1 MAARDNR
8 TIVAGDDSGR
18 LHFLRIVEA
27 DETKPSLGEVKIPLL
42 SHSG

>member
-1 MAARDNR
+1 
-8 TIVAGDDSGR
+8 